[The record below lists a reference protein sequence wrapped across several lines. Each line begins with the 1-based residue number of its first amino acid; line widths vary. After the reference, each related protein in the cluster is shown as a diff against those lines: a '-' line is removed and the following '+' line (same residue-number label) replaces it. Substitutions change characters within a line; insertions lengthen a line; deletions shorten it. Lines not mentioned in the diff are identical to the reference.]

1 MSQQESIHSGFG
13 PTTTAEETLRDIDL
27 SGKTAIV
34 TGGYSGIGRE
44 TTRALAAAGATVVV
58 PARDPEKAKQTLSGL
73 SRVEQGRVDF
83 LDPDS
88 IDAFA
93 RDFLASNRPLHILIN
108 SAGIMAVP
116 LTRDARGY
124 ESQFSTNHLGHFR
137 LTARLWPA
145 LLAARGARVVSVSSR
160 AHQFAGVDFEDPN
173 FQRRP
178 YDRWQAYGQS
188 KTANVLFAVELD
200 RRGEPNDVRVFAVH
214 PGAILTELGRYMT
227 DEDLQRYG
235 LCRDYTP
242 GSVPA
247 GRSVAEGGVF
257 KTVEQGAATQV
268 WCATS
273 PQLAG
278 MGGIYCEDVDVAGP
292 LDSQTPLAHGVASW
306 AIDPDLAKRLW
317 TLNEELSGL
326 RFGG

>member
-1 MSQQESIHSGFG
+1 MTKQESIHSGFG
-13 PTTTAEETLRDIDL
+13 PTSTAEEILHGVDL

-58 PARDPEKAKQTLSGL
+58 PARDREKAKQTLGDL
-73 SRVEQGRVDF
+73 PRVEQGRVDL

-93 RDFLASNRPLHILIN
+93 REFLASNRPLHILIN
-108 SAGIMAVP
+108 SAGIMAAP
-116 LTRDARGY
+116 LSRDARGH
-124 ESQFSTNHLGHFR
+124 ESQFSTNHLGHFQ

-200 RRGEPNDVRVFAVH
+200 RRAEPNHVRVFAVH

-227 DEDLQRYG
+227 DDDLQRYG
-235 LCRDYTP
+235 LSRDYKP

-247 GRSVAEGGVF
+247 GRSVAEGGMF
-257 KTVEQGAATQV
+257 KTIEQGAATQV

-273 PQLAG
+273 SQLAG
-278 MGGIYCEDVDVAGP
+278 MGGIYCEDVDVTGP
-292 LDSQTPLAHGVASW
+292 LDSKTALANGVASW

-317 TLNEELSGL
+317 TLSEELTGL